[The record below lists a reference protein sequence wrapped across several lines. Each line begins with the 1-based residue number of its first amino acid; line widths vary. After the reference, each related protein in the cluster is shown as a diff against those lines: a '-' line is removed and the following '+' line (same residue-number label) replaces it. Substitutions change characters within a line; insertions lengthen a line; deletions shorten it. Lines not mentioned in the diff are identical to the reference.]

1 MKNSENNAS
10 NVLVINSSNS
20 MPKLVCSSNTSL
32 VDLPCKDVAQEP
44 KSRYKP
50 IVPKQSTL
58 TNTIN
63 GNITPKSGNIALN
76 CNVLK
81 TNVEDNENWK
91 VQSKKSS
98 AKKSLRISSKSL
110 NGENIFAKNIKPDK
124 ALAPVKILPKIEKNP
139 TDSCQVTSTQHRNGQ
154 QFDKPAQIN
163 ILDEAM
169 EVSGILDGKS
179 DGHNAKKVE
188 NLRCNQG
195 KYRND

>member
-44 KSRYKP
+44 RSRYKP
-50 IVPKQSTL
+50 IIPKQSTL

-63 GNITPKSGNIALN
+63 CNKTPKFGNVALN
-76 CNVLK
+76 SNISK
-81 TNVEDNENWK
+81 THVEDNENLK

-98 AKKSLRISSKSL
+98 AKKSLKTSSKSL
-110 NGENIFAKNIKPDK
+110 NGENIFAKNIKQDK
-124 ALAPVKILPKIEKNP
+124 AMTPVKILPKIETNP
-139 TDSCQVTSTQHRNGQ
+139 TDGCQVSSNQHRNGQ
-154 QFDKPAQIN
+154 RFDKPPQIN

-179 DGHNAKKVE
+179 NGDNAKKVE

-195 KYRND
+195 KLRNN